1 MPLCNLIGDSLTP
14 FPPSHPHRELS
25 FKKGDILDL
34 THTVDDNWLKGALDG
49 RKGIFPRSY
58 VKVGVEF
65 RVCVCVCVCA
75 CMRRACVCACVCVC
89 VCVCVCACM
98 RRACVRVCVC
108 VCVCAC
114 ACMRVC
120 MCACVC
126 MCGMRALDV
135 FLSIHGLN
143 S

>member
-58 VKVGVEF
+58 VKV
-65 RVCVCVCVCA
+65 CVCVCVCA
-75 CMRRACVCACVCVC
+75 CMHAACMCACVCVCMCMHACVHVCVCACVCV
-89 VCVCVCACM
+89 
-98 RRACVRVCVC
+98 
-108 VCVCAC
+108 
-114 ACMRVC
+114 
-120 MCACVC
+120 
-126 MCGMRALDV
+126 CGMRALDV
-135 FLSIHGLN
+135 FLPIHGLN